1 MGLSL
6 FFAKLFLKLSWL
18 QIDVGKRESNNP
30 NVDLVR
36 LTSIHTRSN
45 QHLALSIPC
54 HPEVC
59 IDDCADIAGALSVET
74 QSADGFHPL
83 PLSLSLFFSLYISAL
98 SISLFLSIYL
108 QSVS

>member
-1 MGLSL
+1 
-6 FFAKLFLKLSWL
+6 
-18 QIDVGKRESNNP
+18 
-30 NVDLVR
+30 VDLVR

-45 QHLALSIPC
+45 QQLALSIPC

-98 SISLFLSIYL
+98 SISLFPSIYL
-108 QSVS
+108 STECVISSVTLLHMLVDPLFGVIEGSS